1 MHQAGERD
9 EELRFQDGRTGCEC
23 LSVAAMRMLLVL
35 LAMIT
40 GLSLPEMA
48 HAVQRAEVADTGVAA
63 SASASAEQRQ
73 QRCAGR
79 GGAVPQKRSNARRK
93 TVWLPAPALIRPCG
107 IELSDRARE

>member
-1 MHQAGERD
+1 M
-9 EELRFQDGRTGCEC
+9 RF
-23 LSVAAMRMLLVL
+23 LLAL

-40 GLSLPEMA
+40 GLTLPEVA
-48 HAVQRAEVADTGVAA
+48 LAVSRTEVADTGVSGAA
-63 SASASAEQRQ
+63 TASAEQRQ

-79 GGAVPQKRSNARRK
+79 GGVVPQKRSNARRK